1 MEAINSIE
9 YKGMTI
15 RICYDENADS
25 PREWDNVGTIYS
37 NHRDYNPDGH
47 KIDEIE
53 NEEGKLVS
61 EELDRR
67 FIWLP
72 VYYYEHGELSV
83 STKRDYP
90 YNDRW
95 DSGLFG
101 IIAVEKERLRKE
113 QGWKAITKKR
123 REQILRSLEGEI
135 ETFDSYCRG
144 EVYGFV
150 VDNEEGEWINSC
162 YGYYGDEGMKDA
174 IFDAKDMV
182 ECELERR
189 KKAKS
194 VAMRDAL
201 KKHIAKRKG
210 QIKAHAPLYARA
222 EFKF

>member
-1 MEAINSIE
+1 MEDINVID

-15 RICYDENADS
+15 RICYSLNAGS

-53 NEEGKLVS
+53 NEDGELVS

-72 VYYYEHGELSV
+72 IYYYEHGGLSV

-101 IIAVEKERLRKE
+101 IIAVEKDKLRKE
-113 QGWKAITKKR
+113 RGWKAITKKR
-123 REQILRSLEGEI
+123 REEILRSLEGEI
-135 ETFDSYCRG
+135 ETFDNYCRG
-144 EVYGFV
+144 EVYGYV
-150 VDNEEGEWINSC
+150 VEDEEGEHIDSC
-162 YGYYGDEGMKDA
+162 FGYYGDEGMKDA
-174 IFDAKDMV
+174 ILEAKDMV

>member
-15 RICYDENADS
+15 HICYDENAES

-53 NEEGKLVS
+53 NEDGKLVS

-72 VYYYEHGELSV
+72 IYYYEHGGLSV

-113 QGWKAITKKR
+113 RGWEAITKER

-144 EVYGFV
+144 EVYGYV
-150 VDNEEGEWINSC
+150 VEDEEWEHIDSC
-162 YGYYGDEGMKDA
+162 FGYYGDEGMKDA
-174 IFDAKDMV
+174 ILEAKDTIDSVLKTREMV
-182 ECELERR
+182 EIKRR
-189 KKAKS
+189 
-194 VAMRDAL
+194 RDAL
-201 KKHIAKRKG
+201 KKHIAKRK
-210 QIKAHAPLYARA
+210 QEIKHHAPLYARVA
-222 EFKF
+222 FKF

>member
-15 RICYDENADS
+15 RICYDENAYS
-25 PREWDNVGTIYS
+25 PRAWDNVGTIYS
-37 NHRDYNPDGH
+37 NHRWYNPDGH
-47 KIDEIE
+47 QIDEIE

-72 VYYYEHGELSV
+72 VYYYEHSGLSV
-83 STKRDYP
+83 STRRDYP
-90 YNDRW
+90 YSDKW
-95 DSGLFG
+95 DSGIFG
-101 IIAVEKERLRKE
+101 IIAVEKDWLRRDC
-113 QGWKAITKKR
+113 GWKAITKKR

-135 ETFDSYCRG
+135 ETFDSYCKG

-150 VDNEEGEWINSC
+150 IEDESEERIDSC
-162 YGYYGDEGMKDA
+162 FGYYGDEGMKDA
-174 IFDAKDMV
+174 IYDAKDMV

-189 KKAKS
+189 KREERI
-194 VAMRDAL
+194 AMMDAL

-210 QIKAHAPLYARA
+210 QIKAHAPLYAREA
-222 EFKF
+222 FKF

>member
-15 RICYDENADS
+15 QICYDLNAES

-53 NEEGKLVS
+53 NEEGELVS

-72 VYYYEHGELSV
+72 VYYYEHSGLSV

-90 YNDRW
+90 YNDGW

-101 IIAVEKERLRKE
+101 IIAVEKAMVRNDW
-113 QGWKAITKKR
+113 GWKAITEER

-135 ETFDSYCRG
+135 EIFDSYCRG

-150 VDNEEGEWINSC
+150 VEDEEGEEIDAC
-162 YGYYGDEGMKDA
+162 GGYYGDDGIEHA
-174 IFDAKDMV
+174 ILEAKGIVDY
-182 ECELERR
+182 ELERR
-189 KKAKS
+189 KREERI
-194 VAMRDAL
+194 AMMDAL

-222 EFKF
+222 AFKF

>member
-9 YKGMTI
+9 YKGMAI
-15 RICYDENADS
+15 RICYDENAES

-37 NHRDYNPDGH
+37 NHWDYNPDGH

-53 NEEGKLVS
+53 NEEGELVS
-61 EELDRR
+61 GELDRR

-72 VYYYEHGELSV
+72 IYCYEHGGLTV

-90 YNDRW
+90 YNDGW

-101 IIAVEKERLRKE
+101 IIAVEKERVRKDW
-113 QGWKAITKKR
+113 GWEAITKER

-150 VDNEEGEWINSC
+150 IEDEDGEHIDSC
-162 YGYYGDEGMKDA
+162 YGYYGDEGMEDA
-174 IFDAKDMV
+174 IYDAKGIV

-189 KKAKS
+189 EKAKS

-222 EFKF
+222 AFKF

>member
-1 MEAINSIE
+1 MEEIKSIE

-15 RICYDENADS
+15 RICYDESADS

-53 NEEGKLVS
+53 NEEGELVS

-72 VYYYEHGELSV
+72 VYYYEHSGLTV

-90 YNDRW
+90 YNDGW

-101 IIAVEKERLRKE
+101 IIAVEKARVRNDW
-113 QGWKAITKKR
+113 GWKAITEER

-135 ETFDSYCRG
+135 EIFDSYCRG

-150 VDNEEGEWINSC
+150 VEDELEERVDSC
-162 YGYYGDEGMKDA
+162 CGYYGDEGMKDA
-174 IFDAKDMV
+174 IYDAKDMV
-182 ECELERR
+182 DCELERR
-189 KKAKS
+189 KREERI
-194 VAMRDAL
+194 AMMDAL
-201 KKHIAKRKG
+201 KKHIAKRK
-210 QIKAHAPLYARA
+210 QEIKHHAPLYARSA
-222 EFKF
+222 FNF

>member
-1 MEAINSIE
+1 MEEINSIE

-25 PREWDNVGTIYS
+25 PRAWDNVGTIYS

-53 NEEGKLVS
+53 NEDGKLVS

-72 VYYYEHGELSV
+72 VYYYEHSGLSV

-101 IIAVEKERLRKE
+101 IIAVEKERVRKDW
-113 QGWKAITKKR
+113 GWKAITKKR
-123 REQILRSLEGEI
+123 SEQILRSLEGEI
-135 ETFDSYCRG
+135 ETFDSYCKG

-150 VDNEEGEWINSC
+150 VEDEEGEHIDSC
-162 YGYYGDEGMKDA
+162 YGYYGDDGMKDA
-174 IFDAKDMV
+174 ISDAKDTIDSV
-182 ECELERR
+182 L
-189 KKAKS
+189 KAREIEEIKHR
-194 VAMRDAL
+194 RDAL
-201 KKHIAKRKG
+201 KKHIEKRK
-210 QIKAHAPLYARA
+210 QEIKHHAPLYARA
-222 EFKF
+222 AFKF

>member
-1 MEAINSIE
+1 MEEIKSIE

-15 RICYDENADS
+15 RICYAEDADS
-25 PREWDNVGTIYS
+25 PREWDNVGTIYT

-53 NEEGKLVS
+53 NEDGELVS

-72 VYYYEHGELSV
+72 IYYYEHGGLSV

-101 IIAVEKERLRKE
+101 IIAVEKDKLRKE
-113 QGWKAITKKR
+113 RGWKAITKKR
-123 REQILRSLEGEI
+123 REEILRSLEGEI
-135 ETFDSYCRG
+135 EVFDSYCRG
-144 EVYGFV
+144 EVYGFD
-150 VDNEEGEWINSC
+150 VDNEEGEWIDSC
-162 YGYYGDEGMKDA
+162 SGYYGDEGMKDA
-174 IFDAKDMV
+174 ILEAKDNIDGV
-182 ECELERR
+182 L
-189 KKAKS
+189 KAREMEEIKHR
-194 VAMRDAL
+194 RDAL
-201 KKHIAKRKG
+201 KKHIAKRK
-210 QIKAHAPLYARA
+210 QEIKHHAPLYARA

>member
-15 RICYDENADS
+15 QICYDLNAES

-37 NHRDYNPDGH
+37 NHWDYNPDGH

-53 NEEGKLVS
+53 NEEGELVS

-72 VYYYEHGELSV
+72 VYYYEHSGLTV
-83 STKRDYP
+83 STRRDYP
-90 YNDRW
+90 YNDGW

-101 IIAVEKERLRKE
+101 IIAVEKEMVRNDW
-113 QGWKAITKKR
+113 GWKAITKER
-123 REQILRSLEGEI
+123 REQILRGLEGEI
-135 ETFDSYCRG
+135 EIFDSYCRG

-150 VDNEEGEWINSC
+150 VEDESEERVESC
-162 YGYYGDEGMKDA
+162 GGYYGDEGMKDA
-174 IFDAKDMV
+174 IYDAKNIV

-189 KKAKS
+189 KMEERI
-194 VAMRDAL
+194 AMMDAL
-201 KKHIAKRKG
+201 KKHIAKRKK

-222 EFKF
+222 AFKF

>member
-15 RICYDENADS
+15 QICYDLNADS

-53 NEEGKLVS
+53 NEEGELVS
-61 EELDRR
+61 EELDRK

-72 VYYYEHGELSV
+72 IYYYEHSGLTV

-90 YNDRW
+90 YNDGW

-101 IIAVEKERLRKE
+101 IIAVEKERWRKE
-113 QGWKAITKKR
+113 QGWKAITKER

-150 VDNEEGEWINSC
+150 VEDEEGEEIDAC
-162 YGYYGDEGMKDA
+162 GGYYGDEGMKDA
-174 IFDAKDMV
+174 IYDAKNIV

-189 KKAKS
+189 KKEERI
-194 VAMRDAL
+194 AMMDAL

-222 EFKF
+222 AFKF

>member
-15 RICYDENADS
+15 QICYDLNAES

-37 NHRDYNPDGH
+37 NHMDYNPDGH

-53 NEEGKLVS
+53 NEEGELVS

-72 VYYYEHGELSV
+72 VYYYEHSGLTV

-90 YNDRW
+90 YNDGW

-101 IIAVEKERLRKE
+101 IIAVEKAMVRNDW
-113 QGWKAITKKR
+113 GWKAITKER
-123 REQILRSLEGEI
+123 REQILRGLEGEI
-135 ETFDSYCRG
+135 EIFDSYCRG

-150 VDNEEGEWINSC
+150 VEDESEERVESC
-162 YGYYGDEGMKDA
+162 GGYYGDEGMKDA
-174 IFDAKDMV
+174 IYDAKNIV

-189 KKAKS
+189 KMEERI
-194 VAMRDAL
+194 AMMDAL
-201 KKHIAKRKG
+201 KKHIAKRKK
-210 QIKAHAPLYARA
+210 QIKAHAPLYAREA
-222 EFKF
+222 FNF

>member
-1 MEAINSIE
+1 MEEIKSIE

-15 RICYDENADS
+15 RISYDENAES

-53 NEEGKLVS
+53 NEEGELVS

-72 VYYYEHGELSV
+72 IYYYEHSGLTV

-90 YNDRW
+90 YNDGW

-101 IIAVEKERLRKE
+101 IIAVEKAMVRNDW
-113 QGWKAITKKR
+113 GWKAITKER
-123 REQILRSLEGEI
+123 REQILRSLEEEI
-135 ETFDSYCRG
+135 ETFDSYCKG

-150 VDNEEGEWINSC
+150 VEDEDGEHIDSWD
-162 YGYYGDEGMKDA
+162 GYYGDEGMKDA
-174 IFDAKDMV
+174 IYDAKGTI

-189 KKAKS
+189 KKEERI
-194 VAMRDAL
+194 AMMDAL
-201 KKHIAKRKG
+201 KKHIAKRK
-210 QIKAHAPLYARA
+210 QEIKHHAPLYARA
-222 EFKF
+222 AFKF

>member
-1 MEAINSIE
+1 MEDINVIE

-15 RICYDENADS
+15 RICYALNAES

-37 NHRDYNPDGH
+37 NHRCYNPDRHG
-47 KIDEIE
+47 IDEIE
-53 NEEGKLVS
+53 NKDGKLVS

-72 VYYYEHGELSV
+72 VYCYEHSGLSV

-101 IIAVEKERLRKE
+101 IIAVEKAGLRKAY
-113 QGWKAITKKR
+113 GWGAITKKR
-123 REQILRSLEGEI
+123 REEILRSLEEEI
-135 ETFDSYCRG
+135 EIFDSYCKG

-150 VDNEEGEWINSC
+150 VEDEEGEHIDSC

-174 IFDAKDMV
+174 ISEAKDTIDSV
-182 ECELERR
+182 L
-189 KKAKS
+189 KAREMEEIKHR
-194 VAMRDAL
+194 RDAL
-201 KKHIAKRKG
+201 KKHIAKRK
-210 QIKAHAPLYARA
+210 QEIKHHAPLYARA
-222 EFKF
+222 AFKF

>member
-15 RICYDENADS
+15 QICYDENAES

-53 NEEGKLVS
+53 NEDGKLVS

-72 VYYYEHGELSV
+72 VYYYEHSGLTV

-113 QGWKAITKKR
+113 YGWKAITKER
-123 REQILRSLEGEI
+123 REEILRGLEGEI

-150 VDNEEGEWINSC
+150 VEDESEEMVDSC
-162 YGYYGDEGMKDA
+162 CGYYGDEGMKDA
-174 IFDAKDMV
+174 IYDAKDMV
-182 ECELERR
+182 EYELERR
-189 KKAKS
+189 KREERI
-194 VAMRDAL
+194 AMMDAL
-201 KKHIAKRKG
+201 KKHIAKRK
-210 QIKAHAPLYARA
+210 QEIKHHAPLYARSA
-222 EFKF
+222 FNF

>member
-1 MEAINSIE
+1 MEEIKSIE

-15 RICYDENADS
+15 WISYDENAEN

-61 EELDRR
+61 EELDRKY
-67 FIWLP
+67 IWLP
-72 VYYYEHGELSV
+72 IYYYEHGGLSV

-90 YNDRW
+90 YNDSW

-101 IIAVEKERLRKE
+101 IIAVEKERVRKDW
-113 QGWKAITKKR
+113 GWEAITKER

-150 VDNEEGEWINSC
+150 IEDEDGEHIDSC

-174 IFDAKDMV
+174 IYDAKDMV

-189 KKAKS
+189 KKEERI
-194 VAMRDAL
+194 AMMDAL

-222 EFKF
+222 AFKF

>member
-15 RICYDENADS
+15 RICYNLNAES

-37 NHRDYNPDGH
+37 NHKYYNPDRH
-47 KIDEIE
+47 NIDEIE
-53 NEEGKLVS
+53 NEDGKLVS

-72 VYYYEHGELSV
+72 VYCYEHSGLSV

-101 IIAVEKERLRKE
+101 IIAVEKERVRKDW
-113 QGWKAITKKR
+113 GWKAITKKR
-123 REQILRSLEGEI
+123 REQILRSLEVEI
-135 ETFDSYCRG
+135 ETFDSYCKG

-150 VDNEEGEWINSC
+150 VEDEEGEHIDSC
-162 YGYYGDEGMKDA
+162 YGYYGDDGMKDA
-174 IFDAKDMV
+174 IYDAKDTIDSV
-182 ECELERR
+182 L
-189 KKAKS
+189 KAREIEEIKHR
-194 VAMRDAL
+194 RDAL
-201 KKHIAKRKG
+201 KKHIEKRK
-210 QIKAHAPLYARA
+210 QEIKHHAPLYARA
-222 EFKF
+222 AFKF

>member
-15 RICYDENADS
+15 QICYDLNAES
-25 PREWDNVGTIYS
+25 PRKWDNVGTIYS

-53 NEEGKLVS
+53 NEEGELVS

-67 FIWLP
+67 FIWLS
-72 VYYYEHGELSV
+72 VYCYEHSGLTV
-83 STKRDYP
+83 STKRNYP

-113 QGWKAITKKR
+113 YGWKAITKER

-150 VDNEEGEWINSC
+150 VEDEEGEEIDAC
-162 YGYYGDEGMKDA
+162 GGYYGDDGMDYA
-174 IFDAKDMV
+174 IFEAKGSVD
-182 ECELERR
+182 CELERR
-189 KKAKS
+189 KREERI
-194 VAMRDAL
+194 AMMDAL
-201 KKHIAKRKG
+201 KKHIAKRKKE
-210 QIKAHAPLYARA
+210 IKHHAPLYARA
-222 EFKF
+222 AFNF

>member
-15 RICYDENADS
+15 QICYDGDAES
-25 PREWDNVGTIYS
+25 PRKWDNVGTIYS

-53 NEEGKLVS
+53 NEEGELVS

-67 FIWLP
+67 FIWLS
-72 VYYYEHGELSV
+72 VYYYEHSGLTV
-83 STKRDYP
+83 STKRNYP

-113 QGWKAITKKR
+113 YGWKAITKER

-150 VDNEEGEWINSC
+150 VEDEEGEEIDDC
-162 YGYYGDEGMKDA
+162 GGYYGDDGMDYA
-174 IFDAKDMV
+174 IFEAKGSVD
-182 ECELERR
+182 CELERR
-189 KKAKS
+189 KREERI
-194 VAMRDAL
+194 AMMDAL
-201 KKHIAKRKG
+201 KKHIAKRKKE
-210 QIKAHAPLYARA
+210 IKHHAPLYARA
-222 EFKF
+222 AFNF

>member
-1 MEAINSIE
+1 MEEIKSIE

-15 RICYDENADS
+15 RICYDLNAES

-53 NEEGKLVS
+53 NEDGELVS

-72 VYYYEHGELSV
+72 IYYYEHGGLSV
-83 STKRDYP
+83 STTRSYP

-113 QGWKAITKKR
+113 HGWRVITKKR
-123 REQILRSLEGEI
+123 REEILRVLEGEI
-135 ETFDSYCRG
+135 EIFDSCCRG

-150 VDNEEGEWINSC
+150 VEDEEGEEIDAC
-162 YGYYGDEGMKDA
+162 GGYYGDDGMGYA
-174 IFDAKDMV
+174 ISEAKGCVDH
-182 ECELERR
+182 ELERR

-194 VAMRDAL
+194 VAMMDAL

-222 EFKF
+222 AFKF

>member
-1 MEAINSIE
+1 MEEIKSIE

-15 RICYDENADS
+15 RICYDENAEG

-53 NEEGKLVS
+53 NEDGELVS
-61 EELDRR
+61 EELDRK

-72 VYYYEHGELSV
+72 IYYYEHGGLTV

-90 YNDRW
+90 YNDGW

-101 IIAVEKERLRKE
+101 IIAVEKAMVRNDW
-113 QGWKAITKKR
+113 GWKAITEER

-150 VDNEEGEWINSC
+150 VEDEEGEEIDAC
-162 YGYYGDEGMKDA
+162 GGYYGDEGMKDA
-174 IFDAKDMV
+174 IYDAKNIV

-189 KKAKS
+189 KKEERI
-194 VAMRDAL
+194 AMMDAL
-201 KKHIAKRKG
+201 KKHIAKRK
-210 QIKAHAPLYARA
+210 QEIKHHAPLYARTA
-222 EFKF
+222 FKF

>member
-15 RICYDENADS
+15 QICYDLNAES

-37 NHRDYNPDGH
+37 NHMDYNPDGH

-53 NEEGKLVS
+53 NEEGELVS

-72 VYYYEHGELSV
+72 VYYYEHSGLTV
-83 STKRDYP
+83 STRRDYP
-90 YNDRW
+90 YNDGW

-101 IIAVEKERLRKE
+101 IIAVEKEMVRNDW
-113 QGWKAITKKR
+113 GWKAITKER
-123 REQILRSLEGEI
+123 REQILRGLEGEI
-135 ETFDSYCRG
+135 EIFDSYCRG

-150 VDNEEGEWINSC
+150 VEDESEERVESC
-162 YGYYGDEGMKDA
+162 GGYYGDEGMKDA
-174 IFDAKDMV
+174 IYDAKNIV

-189 KKAKS
+189 KMEERI
-194 VAMRDAL
+194 AMMDAL
-201 KKHIAKRKG
+201 KKHIAKRKK
-210 QIKAHAPLYARA
+210 QIKAHAPLYAREA
-222 EFKF
+222 FNF

>member
-15 RICYDENADS
+15 RICYDGNAES
-25 PREWDNVGTIYS
+25 PRKWDNVGTIYS

-53 NEEGKLVS
+53 NEEGELVS

-72 VYYYEHGELSV
+72 IYYYEHGELSV

-113 QGWKAITKKR
+113 YGWKAITKER

-150 VDNEEGEWINSC
+150 VEDEEGEEIDDC
-162 YGYYGDEGMKDA
+162 GGYYGDDGMDYA
-174 IFDAKDMV
+174 IFEAKGSVD
-182 ECELERR
+182 CELERR
-189 KKAKS
+189 KREERI
-194 VAMRDAL
+194 AMMDAL
-201 KKHIAKRKG
+201 KKHIAKRKKE
-210 QIKAHAPLYARA
+210 IKHHAPLCARA
-222 EFKF
+222 AFNF

>member
-1 MEAINSIE
+1 MEEIKSIE

-15 RICYDENADS
+15 RISYDENAES

-53 NEEGKLVS
+53 NEEGELVS

-72 VYYYEHGELSV
+72 IYYYEHSGLTV

-90 YNDRW
+90 YNDGW

-101 IIAVEKERLRKE
+101 IIAVEKAMVRNDW
-113 QGWKAITKKR
+113 GWKAITKER
-123 REQILRSLEGEI
+123 REQILRSLEEEI
-135 ETFDSYCRG
+135 ETFDSYCKG

-150 VDNEEGEWINSC
+150 VEDEDGEHIDSWD
-162 YGYYGDEGMKDA
+162 GYYGDEGMKDA
-174 IFDAKDMV
+174 IYDAKGTI

-189 KKAKS
+189 KKEERI
-194 VAMRDAL
+194 AMMDAL

-222 EFKF
+222 AFKF

>member
-15 RICYDENADS
+15 RICYDDNAYS
-25 PREWDNVGTIYS
+25 PRSWDNVGTIYS
-37 NHRDYNPDGH
+37 NHRWYNPDGH
-47 KIDEIE
+47 NIDEIE

-72 VYYYEHGELSV
+72 VYCYEHSGLSV

-101 IIAVEKERLRKE
+101 IIAVEKDCLRRDC
-113 QGWKAITKKR
+113 GWKAITKKR

-150 VDNEEGEWINSC
+150 IEDESEERIDSC
-162 YGYYGDEGMKDA
+162 FGYYGDEGMKDA
-174 IFDAKDMV
+174 IYDAKDSIDS
-182 ECELERR
+182 ELERR
-189 KKAKS
+189 EREERI
-194 VAMRDAL
+194 AMMDAL

-222 EFKF
+222 AFKF

>member
-15 RICYDENADS
+15 RICYAENAES
-25 PREWDNVGTIYS
+25 PREWDNIGTIYT
-37 NHRDYNPDGH
+37 NHMDYNPDGH

-53 NEEGKLVS
+53 NEDWQLVS

-72 VYYYEHGELSV
+72 IYYYEHSGLSV

-90 YNDRW
+90 YNDSW
-95 DSGLFG
+95 DGGLFG

-113 QGWKAITKKR
+113 QGWKAITKER
-123 REQILRSLEGEI
+123 REQVLRSLEGEI
-135 ETFDSYCRG
+135 EIFDSYCRG
-144 EVYGFV
+144 EVYGYV
-150 VDNEEGEWINSC
+150 VEDEEGEHIDSC

-174 IFDAKDMV
+174 IFEAKDTIDSV
-182 ECELERR
+182 LKARERENI
-189 KKAKS
+189 KK
-194 VAMRDAL
+194 MREAL

-210 QIKAHAPLYARA
+210 QIKAHAPLYARTA
-222 EFKF
+222 FKF

>member
-1 MEAINSIE
+1 MEEVKSID

-15 RICYDENADS
+15 RICYAMNAES

-53 NEEGKLVS
+53 NEDGELVS

-72 VYYYEHGELSV
+72 VYYYEHSGLTV

-90 YNDRW
+90 YNDGW

-101 IIAVEKERLRKE
+101 IIAVEKAMVRNDW
-113 QGWKAITKKR
+113 GWKAITKER

-135 ETFDSYCRG
+135 EIFDSYCRG
-144 EVYGFV
+144 EVYGF
-150 VDNEEGEWINSC
+150 DIENEEGEWIDSC
-162 YGYYGDEGMKDA
+162 YGYYGDEGIKDA
-174 IFDAKDMV
+174 ILEAKDNIDGV
-182 ECELERR
+182 L
-189 KKAKS
+189 KAREMEEIKHR
-194 VAMRDAL
+194 RDAL

-210 QIKAHAPLYARA
+210 QIKAHAPLYARTA
-222 EFKF
+222 FKF